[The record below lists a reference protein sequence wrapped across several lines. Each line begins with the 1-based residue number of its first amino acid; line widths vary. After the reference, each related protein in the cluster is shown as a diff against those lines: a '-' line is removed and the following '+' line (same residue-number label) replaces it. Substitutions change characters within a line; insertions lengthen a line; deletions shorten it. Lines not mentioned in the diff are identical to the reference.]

1 MKISGKCLNHDIPSR
16 RYSRYK
22 SGNGKQE
29 GTSNARAVRTKLD
42 VRYQGRLSF
51 VGAIAAHHHSS
62 SYPAFCGESK
72 KQGSY
77 AYS

>member
-1 MKISGKCLNHDIPSR
+1 MTSR
-16 RYSRYK
+16 RVDTLATK
-22 SGNGKQE
+22 VGTVNKE

-42 VRYQGRLSF
+42 VRYLGGLSF

-77 AYS
+77 GS